1 MTNLKTGM
9 TVEVELNYGVVTG
22 TVTEVCEG
30 LVNDGFYMVDEK
42 GTNWKFYS
50 DIHKVTILD
59 EALFDGMENVEVI
72 NKNDFIFYENAFKV
86 SIYNYSGSY
95 YGVYASNEQHALDQV
110 VDYLESLG
118 KTGLFYDL
126 NEVEEMEKE
135 GYTDMFIVAGNHC
148 HHLDA
153 DHVQIRQVK

>member
-9 TVEVELNYGVVTG
+9 KVEVELNYGEIVG

-59 EALFDGMENVEVI
+59 EALFEGMENVEVI
-72 NKNDFIFYENAFKV
+72 NKDDFKYFDGAYKV
-86 SIYNYSGSY
+86 SIHMYDDKYF
-95 YGVYASNEQHALDQV
+95 GVYADCEQDALDRV
-110 VDYLESLG
+110 VDYLEETSR
-118 KTGLFYDL
+118 TGLFYDL
-126 NEVEEMEKE
+126 QEVEEMEKE
-135 GYTDMFIVAGNHC
+135 GYSDMFVVAGNHC

-153 DHVQIRQVK
+153 SQIYISQVK